1 MTHKRLIA
9 VAVIVAAVIV
19 LSVVAVITVII
30 DDIRNPPGSDA
41 RASRGRRTGDHVLA
55 S

>member
-1 MTHKRLIA
+1 LIA

-19 LSVVAVITVII
+19 LSVVAVIAVMI
-30 DDIRNPPGSDA
+30 DDIRNPPSPDA
-41 RASRGRRTGDHVLA
+41 RIKRRCRSGNYVLA

>member
-19 LSVVAVITVII
+19 LSVVAVITVVI
-30 DDIRNPPGSDA
+30 DDFRNPPDSHA
-41 RASRGRRTGDHVLA
+41 RASRRCRSGRYALA

>member
-30 DDIRNPPGSDA
+30 DDIRNPPSSDA
-41 RASRGRRTGDHVLA
+41 RMSRRCRTGNYVLA

>member
-9 VAVIVAAVIV
+9 VAVIVVAVIV
-19 LSVVAVITVII
+19 LSVVAVVAVII
-30 DDIRNPPGSDA
+30 EDFRKPPNPDAQTSRKCRN
-41 RASRGRRTGDHVLA
+41 GDYVLA

>member
-19 LSVVAVITVII
+19 LSVVAVITVVI
-30 DDIRNPPGSDA
+30 DDVRNPPSADA
-41 RASRGRRTGDHVLA
+41 RMRRRCRSGGYALA